1 MANTKVIVKKYIE
14 FCNKNNIRIQT
25 YQIYGVLWCIRKER
39 ELEIQNKCSGGILA
53 DDMGMGKT
61 IQMIMTIFLNF
72 KKKTLIILPPILI
85 QQWYSEILRIIG
97 HTAFI
102 YYKKNKNI
110 NSVHKSNIVITS
122 YDTLLRS
129 PKLFSISWDR
139 VICDEAHRLRNH
151 NTKIYKKI
159 SILHTNI
166 LWCITG
172 TPIHNSSKDL
182 VSLFSLCNIEKPNWK
197 NHFLQRFRKDMQSLD
212 PIHKTESAYLVEWKN
227 EKERNIAKDIH
238 SSISCLGFPE
248 QEQESFWEKTK
259 TCSIVSMIRASQS
272 CIFSKMI
279 EIPIKKKDPED
290 IPSEYLEVF
299 DHSISTKIQTVIS
312 HILERKNNGNGKIL
326 FCHYRL
332 EIKRITEIL
341 ENNGVE
347 WVGNWKAYQ
356 KIEKEKIQTPILIMQ
371 IRSGCEGL
379 NLQAAF
385 SEVYFISPNWNP
397 ALESQ
402 AIGRCFRNGQQ
413 KKVEVFRFY
422 MNSVDSPVNNAVYK
436 EEIRKYN
443 SMIYKL
449 PFDITRYICEFLDP
463 LEISKNYKYSLDKY
477 IHMRQEKKKEK
488 IEEFLRELR

>member
-1 MANTKVIVKKYIE
+1 MSELRNYMLKYLSFCKQQNITIQSHQLYGILWCLQREKK
-14 FCNKNNIRIQT
+14 FT
-25 YQIYGVLWCIRKER
+25 GGVL
-39 ELEIQNKCSGGILA
+39 A
-53 DDMGMGKT
+53 DEMGLGKT
-61 IQMIMTIFLNF
+61 IQMIGIMVLNP
-72 KKKTLIILPPILI
+72 KRKTLIILPPILI
-85 QQWYSEILRIIG
+85 QQWYSELERICG
-97 HTAFI
+97 HKAII
-102 YYKKNKNI
+102 YYGKKKELVSKDILENAM
-110 NSVHKSNIVITS
+110 IVLTS
-122 YDTLLRS
+122 YETLL
-129 PKLFSISWDR
+129 KDSILCMIEWNR
-139 VICDEAHRLRNH
+139 IICDEAHHLRNAKTKTYIKIKELK
-151 NTKIYKKI
+151 TKII
-159 SILHTNI
+159 
-166 LWCITG
+166 WCITG

-197 NHFLQRFRKDMQSLD
+197 THFLQRFRKDIQSLD
-212 PIHKTESAYLVEWKN
+212 PINKKETSYLIEWKN

-238 SSISCLGFPE
+238 SSLSCLGFPD
-248 QEQESFWEKTK
+248 QDQESFWKKTK

-272 CIFSKMI
+272 CIFPKMI
-279 EIPIKKKDPED
+279 EIPIRKNEELEN
-290 IPSEYLEVF
+290 IPSEYLDVF
-299 DHSISTKIQTVIS
+299 YHSISSKIQTVIS
-312 HILERKNNGNGKIL
+312 HILERKKNGNGKIL

-356 KIEKEKIQTPILIMQ
+356 NIEKEKIQTPILIMQ

-385 SEVYFISPNWNP
+385 SEVYFVSPNWNP

-402 AIGRCFRNGQQ
+402 AIGRCFRNGQK

-436 EEIRKYN
+436 EEIQKYK

-449 PFDITRYICEFLDP
+449 PFDITRYISEFIDP
-463 LEISKNYKYSLDKY
+463 LEMTKRHKYSLDKY

-488 IEEFLRELR
+488 IDEFLRELR